1 MFTGSELVVDCALF
15 LGAQGA
21 VPGLANV
28 DPHGFVALYESC
40 LSGDWDSARKLQD
53 RLGRLF
59 EITGLASPAHKGPS
73 SSGLGGFKTALML
86 RGVFATNVMGLPQIP
101 LDATEVAAVKS
112 VLVREG
118 LL

>member
-1 MFTGSELVVDCALF
+1 VVDCALF
-15 LGAQGA
+15 LGAAGA

-40 LSGDWDSARKLQD
+40 RSGDWDKAREIQD
-53 RLGRLF
+53 RLVRLF
-59 EITGLASPAHKGPS
+59 DITNRADPAKKGPS

-86 RGVFATNVMGLPQIP
+86 RGVIAGNAMGLPQIA
-101 LDATEVAAVKS
+101 LDTEEIAAVKA